1 MESMQYNAVPAIADP
16 IRSTSRENLY
26 QELRLK
32 SLFKRQWYWKLRTFS
47 KYLKVNLWIIFYFL
61 ALAKHIKPELI
72 VTFPTSVLNL
82 FFRIFFPWTV
92 IEWNDLDLN
101 IRNSETFS
109 AFKKSI
115 LKFIRPFS
123 NWIFNCDSLNG
134 IKLITRIRFGLSH
147 LREHKFRQNF
157 PDTLN
162 SICHRDYYLLPIN
175 CPNY

>member
-1 MESMQYNAVPAIADP
+1 MESMQYNAVPAIAGP

-32 SLFKRQWYWKLRTFS
+32 SLFKRQCIENSATFS

-115 LKFIRPFS
+115 FKFIRPFS
-123 NWIFNCDSLNG
+123 NWIFNCHG
-134 IKLITRIRFGLSH
+134 IKLITRIRLGLSH

-157 PDTLN
+157 QDTLN
-162 SICHRDYYLLPIN
+162 LICHQDYYLLPIN